1 MKNKII
7 IILSIL
13 VGILSWEG
21 CKGFTS
27 NPTPFE
33 QFSAI
38 VFVFNMIFIIT
49 YLWIEIE

>member
-21 CKGFTS
+21 CKGFTTD
-27 NPTPFE
+27 PTPFE
-33 QFSAI
+33 AFSGI
-38 VFVFNMIFIIT
+38 IFLLNMVFIIT